1 MIASVPS
8 PNASGT
14 VASPVQV
21 SDSPVASVQN
31 AIVPDTT
38 YTTAS
43 AVQVPD
49 SLIAPVLKRIH
60 PFFLPPPRVVA
71 PVTEGLTHEMRFNA
85 LARQEAVP
93 ALPQPR
99 HRQTGRLRLRLSTPP
114 FIQTDVLCLPPRL
127 LGRPRHPILMS
138 ADTEHPPL
146 WHRPFILHQNLL
158 ALSHCPPR
166 SCSLLQSS
174 PTAPRIL
181 NLIYHQILQCRV
193 IMATP
198 PSVAKHHPNISV
210 LQMYK
215 PLRVCSNHPCV
226 VPVTCRP
233 LSVELHHNMSV
244 MHICKPPCIWT
255 SLSHCEAYSHSW
267 LYLDSNK

>member
-138 ADTEHPPL
+138 ADTEHPPPMAPTL
-146 WHRPFILHQNLL
+146 HSPSKLVGFITLSPKKLFSSPILANSPPHPEPDISPDSPVSRYYGYTSFGCQTSPKHFSVANVQTSPRLFQPPLRGSRDLSNVECRTTSQHVSDAHLQTSLHLDEPL
-158 ALSHCPPR
+158 TLR
-166 SCSLLQSS
+166 GLQSF
-174 PTAPRIL
+174 
-181 NLIYHQILQCRV
+181 
-193 IMATP
+193 MA
-198 PSVAKHHPNISV
+198 V
-210 LQMYK
+210 LGFQ
-215 PLRVCSNHPCV
+215 
-226 VPVTCRP
+226 
-233 LSVELHHNMSV
+233 
-244 MHICKPPCIWT
+244 
-255 SLSHCEAYSHSW
+255 
-267 LYLDSNK
+267 